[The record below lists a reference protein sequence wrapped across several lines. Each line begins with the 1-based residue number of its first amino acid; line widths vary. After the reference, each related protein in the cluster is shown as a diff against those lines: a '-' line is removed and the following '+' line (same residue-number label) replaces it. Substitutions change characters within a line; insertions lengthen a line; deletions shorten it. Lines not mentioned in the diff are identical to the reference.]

1 MTPAREAVLL
11 PLLFLTVVLTGAV
24 HVAER
29 VTLRAPSLFGL
40 VLAVVTLALL
50 IRSGALAPE
59 RLMHASRTRLANLN
73 GFVVIVAAMVASAQA
88 LSLLIPESGL
98 PRVLV
103 SLFLLI
109 LLLNTLAAS
118 PDRRHV
124 LRSLLVILG
133 STFTLKFIV
142 LTALSDPAGG
152 RLTRVLQALFEGVTL
167 GTISQAPVGSMT
179 SYLAFATLILFL
191 IGIALLPGAEQHRA
205 LGPGRALRRTD

>member
-1 MTPAREAVLL
+1 MTPAREAVVL

-24 HVAER
+24 HVTER

-73 GFVVIVAAMVASAQA
+73 GVVVIVAAMVASAQA
-88 LSLLIPESGL
+88 LSLVIPESGL

-191 IGIALLPGAEQHRA
+191 IGIALLPGAEQHLA
-205 LGPGRALRRTD
+205 VDPGRALRRTD